1 MRSIIARL
9 RPRVRAPRASFAIGL
24 RTRITALGVGGLAIM
39 SAIYFVGWRIE
50 GATMEQADR
59 SAALAGAVAALSED
73 LLAAR
78 QVATD
83 FLQKRSEALI
93 DSHARIIDNAKSRL
107 AQIEALVAPLD
118 ESDPLKQA
126 EAFGA
131 GINMYVIRFQNV
143 VSAQRSLGLN
153 ENTGL
158 QGALR
163 EAVHKAETRLG
174 QLDQPRLTVLML
186 MMRRH
191 EKDFILRGEEKY
203 GDELRKR
210 VAEFQSALATAPID
224 PAVKAE
230 LKTLIES
237 YESSFMAFMIQQ
249 GSLKEE
255 ADDLAAIYN
264 RVRPGFVAV
273 RDGAA
278 ARYAQAQATAAA
290 LRQNLLSA
298 TGGMAVLI
306 GLLALYFG
314 RRISR
319 PIVQLVAAMRQ
330 LTAGNLDAPL
340 PKISRADEIGD
351 MAKAVVAFRDAAV
364 EKRDLENRAAE
375 QRQHADEQR
384 RHREDEQRRHAE
396 AQAQAAG
403 EQSRAIAA
411 LADGLSRL
419 ADGDLTIRLDQGF
432 AEGYRPIKDDFNRMI
447 ERLQQTIFEIA
458 GATREITNASI
469 EISGG
474 TTDLSQ
480 RTEEQAAQLEQTAA
494 AVHQISVTVSKNAE
508 NAQFANQS
516 AIGTCQ
522 VADRGGQVVTKA
534 VEAMAQIEQS
544 SRKIS
549 DIIGVIDEIARQT
562 NLLALNAAVEAARA
576 GEAGRGFAVVASEVR
591 SLAQRSA
598 QAAKDIKNL
607 LTNST
612 GQVKEGVELV
622 NRAGTA
628 LDEIVE
634 SIKNVAAIVSEITSA
649 SGEQSTGINQVSV
662 ALTQMDEVTQ
672 QNSALVEE
680 NAATAKALELQAQ
693 AMHRRVSGFRIAEDE
708 DAADVRTAMA
718 ASA

>member
-1 MRSIIARL
+1 
-9 RPRVRAPRASFAIGL
+9 
-24 RTRITALGVGGLAIM
+24 
-39 SAIYFVGWRIE
+39 
-50 GATMEQADR
+50 
-59 SAALAGAVAALSED
+59 
-73 LLAAR
+73 
-78 QVATD
+78 
-83 FLQKRSEALI
+83 
-93 DSHARIIDNAKSRL
+93 
-107 AQIEALVAPLD
+107 
-118 ESDPLKQA
+118 
-126 EAFGA
+126 
-131 GINMYVIRFQNV
+131 
-143 VSAQRSLGLN
+143 
-153 ENTGL
+153 
-158 QGALR
+158 
-163 EAVHKAETRLG
+163 
-174 QLDQPRLTVLML
+174 
-186 MMRRH
+186 
-191 EKDFILRGEEKY
+191 
-203 GDELRKR
+203 
-210 VAEFQSALATAPID
+210 
-224 PAVKAE
+224 
-230 LKTLIES
+230 
-237 YESSFMAFMIQQ
+237 
-249 GSLKEE
+249 
-255 ADDLAAIYN
+255 
-264 RVRPGFVAV
+264 
-273 RDGAA
+273 
-278 ARYAQAQATAAA
+278 
-290 LRQNLLSA
+290 
-298 TGGMAVLI
+298 GMAVLI
-306 GLLALYFG
+306 GVLALYLG
-314 RRISR
+314 RRMSR

-634 SIKNVAAIVSEITSA
+634 SIKNVAAIVSQITAA